1 MPLIVS
7 SDALTKRK
15 REFRGEPLPAPRNVE
30 VQYRSALFNLT
41 KLLSN
46 SSRLIADEVRGGA
59 SHLDA
64 LRLLEAEIKKA
75 KAAFDVAAAQLP
87 QQTTASMTAATKA
100 QTQGMLSRALGV
112 DFVSVIDTPEIAEAM
127 SVAQIKNTGLIKSIA
142 SEHFNRV
149 SKAISDNYSGN
160 LEGSLTQELMD
171 IGGITRR
178 RAKFI
183 ARDQTSKMASEI
195 NEIRQRDIGID
206 DYDWRT
212 SRDIRVVG
220 TPGGLYPKGNKAHGD
235 HFKREG
241 KRFKWSEPPEDGH
254 PGHAPG
260 CRCRAQP
267 VINLDKLNATY
278 V

>member
-7 SDALTKRK
+7 KDALTKRK
-15 REFRGEPLPAPRNVE
+15 REFSGAPLPAPRNVE

-41 KLLSN
+41 KLLGN
-46 SSRLIADEVRGGA
+46 SSRLIADAVRGGA
-59 SHLDA
+59 SHLEA
-64 LRLLEAEIKKA
+64 LRLLESEIKKA
-75 KAAFDVAAAQLP
+75 QSVFDVAAAQLP
-87 QQTTASMTAATKA
+87 GKTTASMAEATKA
-100 QTQGMLSRALGV
+100 QTQAMLSRAMGV
-112 DFVSVIDTPEIAEAM
+112 DFVSVLDTPAIAEAM
-127 SVAQIKNTGLIKSIA
+127 QVAQITNTGLIKSIA
-142 SEHFNRV
+142 SEHFSRV
-149 SKAISDNYSGN
+149 SRAVSENYSGN
-160 LEGSLTQELMD
+160 LKGSLTQELMD

-183 ARDQTSKMASEI
+183 ARDQTSKMASAI
-195 NEIRQRDIGID
+195 NEIRQRDLGID
-206 DYDWRT
+206 EYDWRT

-220 TPGGLYPKGNKAHGD
+220 TPGGLYPRGNKAHND
-235 HFKREG
+235 HFRREG